1 MDRIRNYI
9 IEKFGTPKRLFLLGS
24 IMTLPFL
31 FLVWMSF
38 YDWGFIGVLDEMI
51 GSEIREERET
61 LRNTFFIF
69 ITRLGNPIVIG
80 ILTVVVAWFVGIHR
94 NNKKIALWYVITV
107 VFGAGVMNQ
116 VIKFFFQR
124 ERPDN
129 VEHLITQGG
138 YSFPSGH
145 AMGSVIVYGA
155 LLFLIIRTY
164 SNWKVILPV
173 TLVIVPLIGLIGYS
187 RIYLGVH
194 YPSDVIG
201 GYSLGLAILSLSLGI
216 YSLFLT
222 EKEIKDNEPTK

>member
-1 MDRIRNYI
+1 MDRIKNYI
-9 IEKFGTPKRLFLLGS
+9 IKKLGTPKRLFLLGS

-51 GSEIREERET
+51 GAEIHEERET
-61 LRNTFFIF
+61 LLNAFFIF

-80 ILTVVVAWFVGIHR
+80 TLTVAVAWFAGIHR
-94 NNKKIALWYVITV
+94 NHKKIALWYVITV

-116 VIKFFFQR
+116 IVKFIFQR
-124 ERPDN
+124 ERPTS
-129 VEHLITQGG
+129 VEHLVTQGG

-145 AMGSVIVYGA
+145 AMGAVIVYGA

-164 SNWKVILPV
+164 SNWKIILPA
-173 TLVIVPLIGLIGYS
+173 TLVIVPLIALIGIS

-222 EKEIKDNEPTK
+222 DKEINRGEQKE